1 MSAHIIGVDLGQFN
15 DFTALS
21 VIESEANT
29 RTPVH
34 QVRHLDRWRGRPYTD
49 LTGTLAEVIAEVRTD
64 KARPTLAI
72 DQTGVGAAVVDQIR
86 AANLDAEL
94 VSISIHGGDRVTR
107 DGAVYRVPK
116 RDLVGAVAVTL
127 QSARLRISPHLAL
140 VTVLSEELSRFKVKI
155 DPATAHDSYA
165 AWRENDH
172 DDCVLSVAMAVWLAE
187 HRVKRRATPVAASS
201 LLHITAWSGEERIG
215 RPW

>member
-1 MSAHIIGVDLGQFN
+1 MTIREPIYVIGVDLGQFN
-15 DFTALS
+15 DYTAVS
-21 VIESEANT
+21 VIESEPAT

-49 LTGTLAEVIAEVRTD
+49 LTATLAEIIAALPTGES
-64 KARPTLAI
+64 KPTLAI
-72 DQTGVGAAVVDQIR
+72 DQTGVGVAVVDQIR
-86 AANLDAEL
+86 AANLAATL
-94 VSISIHGGDRVTR
+94 APISIHGGDKVSK
-107 DGAVYRVPK
+107 DGGVYRVPK

-127 QSARLRISPHLAL
+127 QANRLRIPPALAL
-140 VTVLSEELSRFKVKI
+140 VTVLTEELGRFKVKI

-187 HRVKRRATPVAASS
+187 HKAKSVAHPVAAPMMYQLS
-201 LLHITAWSGEERIG
+201 HWE
-215 RPW
+215 